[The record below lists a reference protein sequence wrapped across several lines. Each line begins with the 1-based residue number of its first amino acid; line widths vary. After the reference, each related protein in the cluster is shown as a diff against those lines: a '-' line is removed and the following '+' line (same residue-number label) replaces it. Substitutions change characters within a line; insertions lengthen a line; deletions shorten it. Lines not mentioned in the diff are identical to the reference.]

1 MSISNSS
8 IDPPCRSIPVTQNR
22 HPGASNLATRT
33 CGAMV
38 GSSISSGCIESHWY
52 PNSSSTCGS
61 CSSVNLRTEVYRARA
76 SSERR
81 LSQNR
86 SPVRT
91 RRSGNF
97 GGFVPDL
104 SRSRSGSRPHRL
116 APLCGEE
123 VVKFLALDLW
133 VTPLD
138 VGHVSMLVGC
148 CRSPGESVRSLVSE
162 RRLCDLRC
170 RQILGAAGWIGAA
183 SPILRGGGRPH
194 EPCCD
199 HRASPVVTR
208 AGTRTGILCQCGRLH
223 GPAEF
228 RRFSRSLGRDCTS
241 VHTPGGTHPREVT
254 GSSPVRSTRAQRF
267 L

>member
-33 CGAMV
+33 CGAMI

-61 CSSVNLRTEVYRARA
+61 CSSVNLRTEVYRVRA

-104 SRSRSGSRPHRL
+104 ARSRSGSRPHRL
-116 APLCGEE
+116 ALLCGEE

-148 CRSPGESVRSLVSE
+148 CRSPGESGV
-162 RRLCDLRC
+162 
-170 RQILGAAGWIGAA
+170 
-183 SPILRGGGRPH
+183 
-194 EPCCD
+194 
-199 HRASPVVTR
+199 
-208 AGTRTGILCQCGRLH
+208 GTRSGTLRQCGRLH
-223 GPAEF
+223 GPAQF
-228 RRFSRSLGRDCTS
+228 RRFSRSLPTGLHVGAQARRTSHARGHWFKSCT
-241 VHTPGGTHPREVT
+241 VHHRNPWPR
-254 GSSPVRSTRAQRF
+254 A
-267 L
+267 